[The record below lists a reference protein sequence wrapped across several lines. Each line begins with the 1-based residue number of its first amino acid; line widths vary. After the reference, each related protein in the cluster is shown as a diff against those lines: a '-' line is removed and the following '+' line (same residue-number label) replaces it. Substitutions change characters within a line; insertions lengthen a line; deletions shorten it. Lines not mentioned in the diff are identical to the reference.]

1 MANELYDGYQ
11 AFLHFKSKVSDFT
24 KGTTVSGVTSGGTA
38 TIDDVYVAGPDV
50 IIPELGQSWSEPQF
64 GKVKTTSDTNGV
76 DVFFIG
82 GGYSSTNASGKAV
95 LAINVLTGEEVRKFT
110 ADASANAMTYSF
122 PGNVYLIKDADGFVK
137 KIYAGD
143 LGGQMWR
150 FGYFAGTYPAS
161 DLNIDNWEGRIFFRT
176 DADNSFK
183 FMYPPSVTDESGYQ
197 LVLMGTGD
205 REDACETTTS
215 DRIYAVKDDHSNTTI
230 VGEVLSG
237 GAVVPDDLV
246 PDDLVDVTNTAATP
260 PIIDDANGDV
270 DSNGRNDMGWYIRL
284 QNGEK
289 VLSEGAVLSGVL
301 YMTSFVPNDQ
311 PCVPGGDAML
321 YALSY
326 KTGAA
331 VLSFTDDSND
341 PLVRRFELGGGIP
354 SRPVPFITDQ
364 GVQLLISVGSTKP
377 DPLSPVTGAGITMPD
392 TVPEKNFFY
401 LYWKELF
408 D

>member
-1 MANELYDGYQ
+1 M
-11 AFLHFKSKVSDFT
+11 
-24 KGTTVSGVTSGGTA
+24 
-38 TIDDVYVAGPDV
+38 
-50 IIPELGQSWSEPQF
+50 
-64 GKVKTTSDTNGV
+64 
-76 DVFFIG
+76 
-82 GGYSSTNASGKAV
+82 
-95 LAINVLTGEEVRKFT
+95 AINVLTGAVVKKFT
-110 ADASANAMTYSF
+110 ADAGANAMAYSF
-122 PGNVYLIKDADGFVK
+122 PSNVYLIKDADDFVE
-137 KIYAGD
+137 KIYVGD

-150 FGYFAGTYPAS
+150 FGNFTGTYPAS
-161 DLNIDNWEGRIFFRT
+161 DLNIDNWEGRIFFKT

-183 FMYPPSVTDESGYQ
+183 FMYPPSVTDEIGYQ

-205 REDACETTTS
+205 RENACEATTS

-237 GAVVPDDLV
+237 GAVIPDDLV
-246 PDDLVDVTNTAATP
+246 ADDLVDVTDTTATP
-260 PIIDDANGDV
+260 PVIDDADGDV
-270 DSNGRNDMGWYIRL
+270 DSNSNIDKGWYIRL

-289 VLSEGAVLSGVL
+289 VLSEGTVLSGVL
-301 YMTSFVPNDQ
+301 YTTSFVPNDQ
-311 PCVPGGDAML
+311 PCVPGGDAMV
-321 YALSY
+321 YALNY

-331 VLSFTDDSND
+331 VLSFTDGSDD
-341 PLVRRFELGGGIP
+341 LLVRSVELGGGIP

-392 TVPEKNFFY
+392 TVPEQNFFY